1 MNRLWILGAVLMI
14 GVVVVRGWMLG
25 VSPKLGEVRAAKAD
39 QASVES
45 QNAAFETQLAT
56 LKDQFDSIG
65 ELRTELSALRE
76 AVPAGADMPA
86 FIGQLDEIAKAH
98 NVTLTAITV
107 SDAQAY
113 LPVVAAPLAEAAPGE
128 SAAPGEGAAPGAAV
142 GDSAA
147 AAPAA
152 PAPAPAAPAPTVNA
166 LVTAANFVAIP
177 ITLSVDGSYDGVLD
191 FVEGLQLGERLVMVT
206 TFTTSVT
213 ADSGNVTGAIT
224 GFVYVLLEPG
234 AAAAATVAT
243 EAG

>member
-1 MNRLWILGAVLMI
+1 MSMNRLWILGAVLLI
-14 GVVVVRGWMLG
+14 VVVVVLGWMLG
-25 VSPKLGEVRAAKAD
+25 ISPKLGEARAAKAD

-45 QNAAFETQLAT
+45 QNAAFETQLAA
-56 LKDQFDSIG
+56 LKDQFESIG

-76 AVPAGADMPA
+76 AVPTGADMPA
-86 FIGQLDEIAKAH
+86 FVGQLDEIAKAH

-113 LPVVAAPLAEAAPGE
+113 LPIVAAPLAEAAPVEG
-128 SAAPGEGAAPGAAV
+128 AAPGEGAAV

-177 ITLSVDGSYDGVLD
+177 ITLSIDGSYDAVLD
-191 FVEGLQLGERLVMVT
+191 FVEGLQLGERLFMVT

-234 AAAAATVAT
+234 AAAAATAAT
-243 EAG
+243 AAG